1 MGVNA
6 LVVVYLCIF
15 CAIILMLTRLI
26 LGRICKSK
34 WDAGDSLTVA
44 AVIMSLARIAFTH
57 IIVIWKTNNIDD
69 ADRDHDVWTAL
80 ELERMEIGSKLT
92 LGARCLYICL

>member
-1 MGVNA
+1 MGVNP
-6 LVVVYLCIF
+6 LVVVYLCITF
-15 CAIILMLTRLI
+15 AILLMLTRLV

-44 AVIMSLARIAFTH
+44 AVFMSMARIALTH
-57 IIVIWKTNNIDD
+57 MIVVWKTNNVDD
-69 ADRDHDVWTAL
+69 AFRDTHHWTVGEIERR
-80 ELERMEIGSKLT
+80 ELGAKLT